1 MCIIVNRRR
10 LACFFLHL
18 VLQIHCL
25 DPISGETLHI
35 AAGLPMMLA
44 SLAVL
49 PRRFAALPLTTEL
62 GPMMTGRL
70 GRVGINS
77 QYDSGPAAG
86 AVEDMDVDCSDEVVV
101 VVGGL
106 GGRVRLV
113 SMRVSYDEGQK
124 QASF

>member
-25 DPISGETLHI
+25 DPIFGETLHI
-35 AAGLPMMLA
+35 AAGLPMMLT

-49 PRRFAALPLTTEL
+49 PRRFAALPLSTEL
-62 GPMMTGRL
+62 GRMMAGRL
-70 GRVGINS
+70 GRGGS
-77 QYDSGPAAG
+77 QHDSGPAAG

-113 SMRVSYDEGQK
+113 SMRVSYDEEQK
-124 QASF
+124 QA